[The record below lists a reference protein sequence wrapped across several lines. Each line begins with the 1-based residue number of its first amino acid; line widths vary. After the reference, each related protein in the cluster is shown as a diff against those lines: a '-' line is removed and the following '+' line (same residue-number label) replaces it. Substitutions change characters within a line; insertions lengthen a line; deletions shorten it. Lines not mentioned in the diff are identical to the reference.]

1 MLDIKHGLDLTE
13 GTLYFVML
21 DKLILANNF
30 HSVLFVIYFTLYFVN
45 LAKSTSVKVFNHFKV
60 GKGDII
66 YRSFTFD

>member
-30 HSVLFVIYFTLYFVN
+30 HSVFFVINFTLYFVN
-45 LAKSTSVKVFNHFKV
+45 FAKCTSV
-60 GKGDII
+60 
-66 YRSFTFD
+66 